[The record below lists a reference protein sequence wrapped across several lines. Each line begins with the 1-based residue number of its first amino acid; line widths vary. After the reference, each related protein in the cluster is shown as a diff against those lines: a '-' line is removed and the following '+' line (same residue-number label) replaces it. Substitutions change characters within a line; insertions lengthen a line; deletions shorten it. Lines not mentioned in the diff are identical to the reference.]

1 MLELTGFLGLT
12 RISFFLLTQIPLY
25 CFVGGKSHRCF
36 CVWAGSRGFRLVF
49 GLTRIP
55 RYCFVGGKSHRC
67 FCAWVARADSTL
79 LLGSHGSHFL
89 GSHGS
94 HRSHSIALWVGNLTD
109 GSVGVGSWGLH
120 GARSHGLIFW
130 TLRTNQTY
138 RTNRTDWTFLKIIH
152 EICGICVRPPWDWD
166 LCEASVDSVG
176 AGDKIT
182 KNCVIWGAFWKIW
195 KKSVEKVATLRNFCK
210 LCVLIIKKCVG
221 LLFFLPLF

>member
-1 MLELTGFLGLT
+1 MLGLTGFLWLT
-12 RISFFLLTQIPLY
+12 RIPLGFWAHTDLTDPTVLLCGWEISQMLLCVGGSCGFHFAFGLPQIPQIPLY

-36 CVWAGSRGFRLVF
+36 CVW
-49 GLTRIP
+49 
-55 RYCFVGGKSHRC
+55 
-67 FCAWVARADSTL
+67 VARADSTWF
-79 LLGSHGSHFL
+79 LGSHGSHFL

-94 HRSHSIALWVGNLTD
+94 HRFHGVALWVGNLTD

-138 RTNRTDWTFLKIIH
+138 RTNRTDWTFLKIIR
-152 EICGICVRPPWDWD
+152 EICGICVRPPWDWN

-182 KNCVIWGAFWKIW
+182 KNCVIWGAF
-195 KKSVEKVATLRNFCK
+195 
-210 LCVLIIKKCVG
+210 
-221 LLFFLPLF
+221 

>member
-12 RISFFLLTQIPLY
+12 RISFFLLPQIPL
-25 CFVGGKSHRCF
+25 
-36 CVWAGSRGFRLVF
+36 
-49 GLTRIP
+49 
-55 RYCFVGGKSHRC
+55 YCFVGGKSHRC

-79 LLGSHGSHFL
+79 LLGSHGSHRSHGIALWVGNLTDASVCGLARADSTLLL

-94 HRSHSIALWVGNLTD
+94 HRSHSIAVWVGNLTD

-138 RTNRTDWTFLKIIH
+138 RTNRTDWTFLKIIR

-166 LCEASVDSVG
+166 LCEASVDSVW

-182 KNCVIWGAFWKIW
+182 KNCVIWGAF
-195 KKSVEKVATLRNFCK
+195 
-210 LCVLIIKKCVG
+210 
-221 LLFFLPLF
+221 

>member
-1 MLELTGFLGLT
+1 MLWLTGFLGLT
-12 RISFFLLTQIPLY
+12 RISFFGLTQIPQIPLY

-36 CVWAGSRGFRLVF
+36 CV
-49 GLTRIP
+49 
-55 RYCFVGGKSHRC
+55 
-67 FCAWVARADSTL
+67 WVARADSTL

-138 RTNRTDWTFLKIIH
+138 RTNRTDWTFLKIIR

-166 LCEASVDSVG
+166 LCEASVDSVW

-182 KNCVIWGAFWKIW
+182 KNCVIWGAF
-195 KKSVEKVATLRNFCK
+195 
-210 LCVLIIKKCVG
+210 
-221 LLFFLPLF
+221 

>member
-12 RISFFLLTQIPLY
+12 RISFFCSHRSHSIPLY
-25 CFVGGKSHRCF
+25 CFVGGKSHRWF
-36 CVWAGSRGFRLVF
+36 CVCGLV
-49 GLTRIP
+49 
-55 RYCFVGGKSHRC
+55 
-67 FCAWVARADSTL
+67 WVPM
-79 LLGSHGSHFL
+79 
-89 GSHGS
+89 
-94 HRSHSIALWVGNLTD
+94 
-109 GSVGVGSWGLH
+109 
-120 GARSHGLIFW
+120 GAHCSRSHGLIFW

-138 RTNRTDWTFLKIIH
+138 RTDWTFLKIIR
-152 EICGICVRPPWDWD
+152 GICVRPPWDWD

-182 KNCVIWGAFWKIW
+182 KNCVICGAFWKIW

>member
-12 RISFFLLTQIPLY
+12 RISFFLLTQIPQIPLY

-36 CVWAGSRGFRLVF
+36 CVWVARADSTLLLGSHG
-49 GLTRIP
+49 
-55 RYCFVGGKSHRC
+55 SHRSHGI
-67 FCAWVARADSTL
+67 ALWVGNLTDASVRELARADSTL

-109 GSVGVGSWGLH
+109 DSVGGLVWTVGLH

-138 RTNRTDWTFLKIIH
+138 RTNRTDWTFLKIIR

-166 LCEASVDSVG
+166 LCEASVDSVW

-182 KNCVIWGAFWKIW
+182 KNCVIWGAF
-195 KKSVEKVATLRNFCK
+195 
-210 LCVLIIKKCVG
+210 
-221 LLFFLPLF
+221 

>member
-12 RISFFLLTQIPLY
+12 RISFFLLTQIPQIPLY

-36 CVWAGSRGFRLVF
+36 CVWA
-49 GLTRIP
+49 
-55 RYCFVGGKSHRC
+55 
-67 FCAWVARADSTL
+67 
-79 LLGSHGSHFL
+79 GSHGSHFL

-109 GSVGVGSWGLH
+109 DSACVDLCGLRWGAH
-120 GARSHGLIFW
+120 CSRSHGLIFW

-138 RTNRTDWTFLKIIH
+138 RTNWTDWTFLKIIR

-166 LCEASVDSVG
+166 LCEASVDSVW

-182 KNCVIWGAFWKIW
+182 KNCVICGAF
-195 KKSVEKVATLRNFCK
+195 
-210 LCVLIIKKCVG
+210 
-221 LLFFLPLF
+221 